1 MCTFPKYIKL
11 NMELKDIFVS
21 DNLVNKFG
29 FTYTA
34 IHLKR
39 ISPN

>member
-21 DNLVNKFG
+21 DNLVNKTSVF
-29 FTYTA
+29 
-34 IHLKR
+34 
-39 ISPN
+39 